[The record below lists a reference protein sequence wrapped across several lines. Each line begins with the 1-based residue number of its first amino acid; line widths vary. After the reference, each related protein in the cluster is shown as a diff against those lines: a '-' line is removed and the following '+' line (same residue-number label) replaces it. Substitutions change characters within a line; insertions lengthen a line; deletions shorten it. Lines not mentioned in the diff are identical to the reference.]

1 MKIKKSNSLLVILAL
16 LISMLLQV
24 MPVFAYESA
33 SPPAITTACITKEAE
48 SGVMSDFQNPAQKCN
63 VREVV
68 SVSGIGDRLSQA
80 YRDFLRKVAVS
91 YMKQMAT
98 VKWSPKKSFTHWSGG
113 RTWKAGTTY
122 RGIPYTQKNRNNNY
136 DSFTKHLKNGK
147 YTGPTGQTTYVG
159 TDCSS
164 SISAAYS
171 FIFPKFETGNAR
183 YTGSLLPG
191 NKYIVKVGSYR
202 YVAGTS
208 NTVNKNGK
216 DKMFKAY
223 SCLKPGDIV
232 ITTKGDP
239 HVMMIT
245 SVGTKKVKVVHQTL
259 YNNDLKSTWR
269 VDEEKTF
276 NWLFKY
282 GYIPATLSIF

>member
-1 MKIKKSNSLLVILAL
+1 MKIRKGNSLLMILAL
-16 LISMLLQV
+16 LISMLLHA
-24 MPVFAYESA
+24 MPVFAYEST
-33 SPPAITTACITKEAE
+33 SPMAITTAYTVEEAG
-48 SGVMSDFQNPAQKCN
+48 SGVMLNYQDQAQKPN
-63 VREVV
+63 MMEAV
-68 SVSGIGDRLSQA
+68 SVSGIWDHLSQA

-91 YMKQMAT
+91 YMKQMAS
-98 VKWSPKKSFTHWSGG
+98 VKWTPKKSFTHWSGG
-113 RTWKAGTTY
+113 RTWKAGVTY

-136 DSFTKHLKNGK
+136 DSFTKYLKDGK
-147 YTGPTGQTTYVG
+147 YTGPAGQTTYVG

-171 FIFPKFETGNAR
+171 FIFPNFETGKAR
-183 YTGSLLPG
+183 YTGTLLPG
-191 NKYIVKVGSYR
+191 SKYIVKVGSYK
-202 YVAGTS
+202 YVTGTS
-208 NTVNKNGK
+208 NTVNTNGK
-216 DKMFKAY
+216 TKMFNAY

-245 SVGTKKVKVVHQTL
+245 SIGTKKVKVVHQTT

-276 NWLFKY
+276 DWLFKN